1 VTGRPAGPAAEPTA
15 ALLEVRELT
24 VRYRPHRRVVTAL
37 DGVSID
43 VARAETVGLVGESG
57 SGKST
62 LGRAILG
69 LAPVESGSVRFGSA
83 DVTRLSRRERRALS
97 SELQVVFQDP
107 FSSLNPMRT
116 VGDILTEPLIAA
128 GTAAR
133 RDAHRALRD
142 LLDRVRLPAAAV
154 RSYASEL
161 SGGQRQRV
169 AIARA
174 LIRSPRL
181 IVCDEPLSALD
192 TSTQAQIMNLLIEI
206 QESAGVAYLFI
217 SHDIGLVR
225 HISHRV
231 AVLCR
236 GTIVEHGDVGI
247 VDRPQ
252 HPYTRRLLASVPA
265 ADPAGERARRQQ
277 RQEQRQ
283 ERQR

>member
-1 VTGRPAGPAAEPTA
+1 MTTPPAGAPSGPATP
-15 ALLEVRELT
+15 ALLDVREVT
-24 VRYRPHRRVVTAL
+24 VRYRRRRRVVTAL
-37 DGVSID
+37 DRVSID
-43 VARAETVGLVGESG
+43 VSGGETVGLVGESG

-69 LAPVESGSVRFGSA
+69 LAPVESGSIWFGPA
-83 DVTRLSRRERRALS
+83 DITGLAGRARRALS

-107 FSSLNPMRT
+107 FASLNPLRT

-128 GTAAR
+128 GAMAR
-133 RDAHRALRD
+133 RAADQSLRD
-142 LLDRVRLPAAAV
+142 LLDRVRLPARTT

-206 QESAGVAYLFI
+206 QESVGVAYLFI

-225 HISHRV
+225 HISHRI
-231 AVLCR
+231 AVLHR
-236 GTIVEHGDVGI
+236 GTVVERGAVGI
-247 VDRPQ
+247 ADHPE
-252 HPYTRRLLASVPA
+252 HPYTRRLLDAVPA
-265 ADPAGERARRQQ
+265 ADPAIQRARRL
-277 RQEQRQ
+277 
-283 ERQR
+283 ERLT